1 MKYQQYL
8 KRSLLNRRNN
18 NMATVAII
26 GGVAVGLAV
35 GALFATKKG
44 KITQQKVND
53 LFNKITG
60 RNKSKANQKLMNVIT
75 DVRTHV
81 KQNAEGL
88 LNPKQ
93 QANAPT
99 DIKLE
104 NATSNWKNAKEETI
118 FPNEPLRVD

>member
-18 NMATVAII
+18 NMAKVAII
-26 GGVAVGLAV
+26 GGVAVGLAI

-44 KITQQKVND
+44 KLTRQKISD
-53 LFNKITG
+53 LFDQIAG
-60 RNKSKANQKLMNVIT
+60 RSKKKANRKLMNVIT

-88 LNPKQ
+88 LNSKQ
-93 QANAPT
+93 QSNTPT
-99 DIKLE
+99 DIKFE
-104 NATSNWKNAKEETI
+104 NVTSNWKKSKDETV
-118 FPNEPLRVD
+118 FPNEPLRID

>member
-26 GGVAVGLAV
+26 GGVAVGLAI

-44 KITQQKVND
+44 KLTRQKISD
-53 LFNKITG
+53 LFDQIAG
-60 RNKSKANQKLMNVIT
+60 RSKKKANRKLMNVIT

-88 LNPKQ
+88 LNSKQ
-93 QANAPT
+93 QSNTPT
-99 DIKLE
+99 DIKFE
-104 NATSNWKNAKEETI
+104 NVTSNWKKSKDETV
-118 FPNEPLRVD
+118 FPNETLRID

>member
-1 MKYQQYL
+1 MKYQQHL
-8 KRSLLNRRNN
+8 KRSLLDRRNN

-26 GGVAVGLAV
+26 GGVAVGLAI

-44 KITQQKVND
+44 KLTQKKISN
-53 LFNKITG
+53 LFDKLAG
-60 RNKSKANQKLMNVIT
+60 RSKSKANQKLMSVIS

-88 LNPKQ
+88 LDKKQ
-93 QANAPT
+93 QTGAST
-99 DIKLE
+99 DIKFE
-104 NATSNWKNAKEETI
+104 NVTSNWKKDKEQNI